1 MVTVFDV
8 LLLRQVTIVLS
19 DRCWDNWLHSGS
31 VIICKCDMGHY
42 YQHSHNLSHNKIPD
56 LLSALSNSITKI
68 FYSFLAWIFSLR
80 SGAAVSRAPL
90 IAARQR
96 LLIVIPCSAQHPWL
110 LILYC
115 SQMSNAFIS
124 FTTIYKYTVFYTF
137 RTPTTKRLSCR
148 FKVISGDAKGISN
161 AEQLG

>member
-1 MVTVFDV
+1 MKIIFEFWRWGIHFSLWNLELEFLQSQYFIFIKEEDFFDV

-42 YQHSHNLSHNKIPD
+42 YQHRPIII
-56 LLSALSNSITKI
+56 SAIIRSQTCSQHRVTQLRRYFIH
-68 FYSFLAWIFSLR
+68 FWPEFSLR
-80 SGAAVSRAPL
+80 SGAAVSWAPL

-115 SQMSNAFIS
+115 SQI
-124 FTTIYKYTVFYTF
+124 
-137 RTPTTKRLSCR
+137 
-148 FKVISGDAKGISN
+148 
-161 AEQLG
+161 